1 MLYGDFNDPEFI
13 LLFSY
18 QALYGLV
25 GIFLFH
31 ITSSLRLNRFFTQE
45 KYKNYGAYMT
55 DVLNSQSDAII
66 AFECVQE
73 NGIKMPN
80 FLFNNIKSMELFN
93 FDFVK

>member
-1 MLYGDFNDPEFI
+1 
-13 LLFSY
+13 
-18 QALYGLV
+18 
-25 GIFLFH
+25 
-31 ITSSLRLNRFFTQE
+31 
-45 KYKNYGAYMT
+45 MT
-55 DVLNSQSDAII
+55 KVLNSQSDAII